1 MRTYGQYCPIARG
14 AEIFAE
20 RWTPLIIRNL
30 YLGCG
35 SFSEILEGAPG
46 LSRTLL
52 SQRLK
57 HLERL
62 GIVESA
68 AKPDGRGRHYELTRA
83 GHDLFTVCRS
93 LGEWG
98 AHWLE
103 IAPEHLD
110 PFVALWSM
118 CNMLRRDR
126 LPDRRVVIRFDFTG
140 RQRAERY
147 WLLIEHGEPEIC
159 KTCPGLDEDL
169 YITAE
174 AEAFV
179 KWHAG
184 QLTWAEAT
192 RDGRI
197 QLHGPSWLVRAFPT
211 WNARSAFAHI
221 KPVSR
226 TAASLAGSM
235 PRISSGSLASNGSPT
250 DGGTFGLGASVSVS
264 PVTPTNSAVR
274 PAPKPAIATAPAAP
288 GRGSC
293 LRSGRGGRG
302 RTGRAWRSCG
312 VPVGNGHGV
321 LLGCVGHW
329 SPVRLE
335 VEPGRVADPGQRR
348 GSAVAAVAVAWR
360 GERLTPP
367 GRCRCGGTAG
377 TLPSSGLASPAPRR
391 CRPAHR
397 GRGSRSG

>member
-1 MRTYGQYCPIARG
+1 MRSYGQYCPIARG

-35 SFSEILEGAPG
+35 SFGEILQGAPG

-57 HLERL
+57 QLERF
-62 GIVESA
+62 GIVKA
-68 AKPDGRGRHYELTRA
+68 APKPDGRGSHYELTPA
-83 GHDLFTVCRS
+83 GHDLFKVCVS

-98 AHWLE
+98 AAWLE

-140 RQRAERY
+140 RPRPERY
-147 WLLIEHGEPEIC
+147 WLLIDHGETEIC
-159 KTCPGLDEDL
+159 KTYPGLDEDL

-184 QLTWAEAT
+184 QQTWADAV
-192 RDGRI
+192 RDCRI
-197 QLHGPSWLVRAFPT
+197 QLHGPFWLVRAFPT

-226 TAASLAGSM
+226 NT
-235 PRISSGSLASNGSPT
+235 
-250 DGGTFGLGASVSVS
+250 
-264 PVTPTNSAVR
+264 
-274 PAPKPAIATAPAAP
+274 
-288 GRGSC
+288 
-293 LRSGRGGRG
+293 
-302 RTGRAWRSCG
+302 
-312 VPVGNGHGV
+312 
-321 LLGCVGHW
+321 
-329 SPVRLE
+329 
-335 VEPGRVADPGQRR
+335 
-348 GSAVAAVAVAWR
+348 
-360 GERLTPP
+360 
-367 GRCRCGGTAG
+367 
-377 TLPSSGLASPAPRR
+377 ASPA
-391 CRPAHR
+391 A
-397 GRGSRSG
+397 